1 MKGSRETLGD
11 GHNKGMSRP
20 CFDLL
25 WMQMELG
32 GAVALVTGAA
42 RNIGRAIAL
51 ELAAAGAAVIV
62 NAKTSQVEAQG
73 VADEI
78 EASGG
83 RATVMIADV
92 TDPAAVAAMIA
103 ETVERYGRLDVL
115 VNNAA
120 VRDESLFGDMTFAR
134 WHAVLA
140 VVLDGAFL
148 CTQSALPHLRA
159 SGRGAVV
166 NLGGLT
172 AHTGAS
178 HRAHVVTAKAG
189 IVGLTRALAHELSA
203 EQITVNCVV
212 PGLIETV
219 RAGKP
224 PTHRAGKTTL
234 VGRNGTP
241 GDVAGTVRWLAGP
254 AARYVTGQTIHVNGG
269 VYLS

>member
-1 MKGSRETLGD
+1 
-11 GHNKGMSRP
+11 
-20 CFDLL
+20 
-25 WMQMELG
+25 MQMELG

-51 ELAAAGAAVIV
+51 ELAAAGAAVVV
-62 NAKTSQVEAQG
+62 NAKTSQAEAG
-73 VADEI
+73 EVAREI

-83 RATVMIADV
+83 RATVAIADV
-92 TDPAAVAAMIA
+92 TEPAAVTAMIA
-103 ETVERYGRLDVL
+103 ETIERYGRLDVL

-120 VRDESLFGDMTFAR
+120 VRDESLFGNMTFAR
-134 WHAVLA
+134 WHGVLA

-189 IVGLTRALAHELSA
+189 IIGLTRALAHELSA

-212 PGLIETV
+212 PGLIDTV
-219 RAGKP
+219 RAGKLP
-224 PTHRAGKTTL
+224 AHRAGKTTL

-269 VYLS
+269 VYLG